1 MFNENHKK
9 TSNALTVVNIS
20 QYLGGDVE
28 RRELD
33 LTTAEDAIL
42 AAADGGIPFGP
53 LFGPP
58 SCTMRP

>member
-1 MFNENHKK
+1 MK
-9 TSNALTVVNIS
+9 TSNELTVVNIS

-53 LFGPP
+53 LFAPP
-58 SCTMRP
+58 SCTIRP